1 VEPRG
6 SGLGLG
12 HGNPINRVS
21 QRISLVID
29 DLIDELSPRT
39 APHHGP
45 SPRGTAG
52 GKSGGLSGHGS
63 AHGSFKSTSVR
74 TSFSMLPH
82 TTLIIAGASEPR
94 LSARH
99 AHMGNRTSGLRTGAT
114 PKNTRRASHSHDAV
128 SDMAE
133 HRKTMPRVQSLTVF
147 RSGSELREE
156 EQPTTVVVSTP
167 PIRPSAPP
175 VELVEK
181 MHLHLGPSPIKESP
195 NDEGDEEPDY

>member
-1 VEPRG
+1 MEPRG

-52 GKSGGLSGHGS
+52 GKQGGLSGHGS

-82 TTLIIAGASEPR
+82 TTLLIAGASEPR

-99 AHMGNRTSGLRTGAT
+99 AHAAGMRAGAT
-114 PKNTRRASHSHDAV
+114 PKSTRRASHSHDAV

-133 HRKTMPRVQSLTVF
+133 HRKTVPRVQSLTVF
-147 RSGSELREE
+147 RSGPDPPEE
-156 EQPTTVVVSTP
+156 AATTVQVSTP
-167 PIRPSAPP
+167 PLRPSAPP
-175 VELVEK
+175 VQLVEK
-181 MHLHLGPSPIKESP
+181 MHLHVGPTPIKEAP